1 MERAP
6 KYIKRKK
13 SKWRTVCMKF
23 IETYIFIYKIN
34 YFKMEL
40 WGQKLYEFKILINV
54 KLPSLYVRPIFRF
67 TNSAGTYF
75 SNSDYSQTI

>member
-23 IETYIFIYKIN
+23 IETYIFICKFICKYMPMFTCDASTDQIRSH
-34 YFKMEL
+34 
-40 WGQKLYEFKILINV
+40 Q
-54 KLPSLYVRPIFRF
+54 SLSPVRLFATP
-67 TNSAGTYF
+67 
-75 SNSDYSQTI
+75 